1 MVVAFE
7 GWTDAGDAASSSVR
21 RLVEACGLEAF
32 DEIEPDEYVDF
43 ALHRPVIRTLDD
55 GTRALQ
61 WPATIAYAPTRPS
74 GRTSLAADAGL
85 DVSSGNEG
93 ELFALVGAEPSRNW
107 TAFAAEFLEIARGCE
122 IDAIVFVGAMLA
134 DVPHTRPISTSV
146 SSESRELQS
155 RLGVLQSEYEGPTG
169 IMSVLALLAQE
180 AGIETASLWASVP
193 HYVHNAPA
201 PKAVIALVD
210 RLSEMLDV
218 TIPLGDLPEQA
229 GEWERG
235 IDEITERDD
244 DMRAYI
250 GKLEEQ
256 RDAVESPEA
265 SGEAIA
271 HEFERF
277 LRDQGRKPRQ
287 AGSQGAPGPRR
298 PGADRAGTD
307 QSGAD
312 QPGTG
317 QPSADKPGTDQS
329 GTDQSGANQSGAE
342 SSGADQPGTDRP
354 GADERR
360 DEPDEDAPPV

>member
-7 GWTDAGDAASSSVR
+7 GWTDAGDAASSAVK
-21 RLVEACGLEAF
+21 RLIQACELEAF

-43 ALHRPVIRTLDD
+43 AMHRPVISTLED

-61 WPATIAYAPTRPS
+61 WPSTIAYAPTKPS
-74 GRTSLAADAGL
+74 KKTSLAADAGF
-85 DVSSGNEG
+85 DVSTGNEG
-93 ELFALVGAEPSRNW
+93 EVFALVGAEPSRNW
-107 TAFAAEFLEIARGCE
+107 TEYAAEFLEIARGCE
-122 IDAIVFVGAMLA
+122 VEAIVFVGSMLA

-146 SSESRELQS
+146 TSDSRELQS

-169 IMSVLALLAQE
+169 VMTVLGLLAAE
-180 AGIETASLWASVP
+180 AGIQTASLWASVP

-201 PKAVIALVD
+201 PKAVVALLD

-277 LRDQGRKPRQ
+277 LRDQGGKQRQ
-287 AGSQGAPGPRR
+287 GGLATGSAPAAGSDRQPPAAP
-298 PGADRAGTD
+298 
-307 QSGAD
+307 
-312 QPGTG
+312 
-317 QPSADKPGTDQS
+317 
-329 GTDQSGANQSGAE
+329 
-342 SSGADQPGTDRP
+342 
-354 GADERR
+354 DEDDAPED
-360 DEPDEDAPPV
+360 DEPEDDAPPV

>member
-1 MVVAFE
+1 MARGPIEGRIMVIAFE
-7 GWTDAGDAASSSVR
+7 GWTDAGDASSSAVK
-21 RLVEACGLEAF
+21 RLIEACGLEAF
-32 DEIEPDEYVDF
+32 DEIEPDEFVDF
-43 ALHRPVIRTLDD
+43 GVHRPVVRTLDD

-74 GRTSLAADAGL
+74 EKTSLAADAGF
-85 DVSSGNEG
+85 DVSTGNEG
-93 ELFALVGAEPSRNW
+93 EIYALVGAEPSRNW

-122 IDAIVFVGAMLA
+122 VDAIVFVGSMLA
-134 DVPHTRPISTSV
+134 DVPHTRPIATTTTSD
-146 SSESRELQS
+146 SRELQA

-169 IMSVLALLAQE
+169 IMSVLGLLAQE
-180 AGIETASLWASVP
+180 AGIQTASLWASVP

-201 PKAVIALVD
+201 PKAVVALLD

-218 TIPLGDLPEQA
+218 TIPLGDLPEQS

-277 LRDQGRKPRQ
+277 LRDQNGKPRQ
-287 AGSQGAPGPRR
+287 GGRAPAAPPQSAPDAGTGAAADDTPDADAPDAGVPTADGQDPAPQGEQTPGDDDEPREGAPG
-298 PGADRAGTD
+298 A
-307 QSGAD
+307 
-312 QPGTG
+312 
-317 QPSADKPGTDQS
+317 
-329 GTDQSGANQSGAE
+329 
-342 SSGADQPGTDRP
+342 
-354 GADERR
+354 
-360 DEPDEDAPPV
+360 

>member
-7 GWTDAGDAASSSVR
+7 GWTDAGDAASGAVR
-21 RLVEACGLEAF
+21 RLIEACGLEPF

-43 ALHRPVIRTLDD
+43 AMHRPVIRTLDD

-61 WPATIAYAPTRPS
+61 WPTTVAYAPTRPS
-74 GRTSLAADAGL
+74 ARQPLAADAGL
-85 DVSSGNEG
+85 EVSTGNEG

-107 TAFAAEFLEIARGCE
+107 TQYAAEFLEIAQGCE
-122 IDAIVFVGAMLA
+122 VEAIVFVGAMLA
-134 DVPHTRPISTSV
+134 DVPHTRPIATAMTSD
-146 SSESRELQS
+146 SRELQS

-169 IMSVLALLAQE
+169 IMSVLALAAQE
-180 AGIETASLWASVP
+180 AGIQTASLWASVP

-210 RLSEMLDV
+210 RLSEIADV
-218 TIPLGDLPEQA
+218 TIPLGDLVEQS

-271 HEFERF
+271 HDFERF
-277 LRDQGRKPRQ
+277 LRDQ
-287 AGSQGAPGPRR
+287 ARR
-298 PGADRAGTD
+298 PDPLFRPEGGTARQRPDAGTEPA
-307 QSGAD
+307 AD
-312 QPGTG
+312 GEG
-317 QPSADKPGTDQS
+317 DGSADG
-329 GTDQSGANQSGAE
+329 
-342 SSGADQPGTDRP
+342 DRSDDAP
-354 GADERR
+354 EGGR
-360 DEPDEDAPPV
+360 DEEQPPPV

>member
-7 GWTDAGDAASSSVR
+7 GWTDAGDAASSAVR
-21 RLVEACGLEAF
+21 KLIEACELEAF
-32 DEIEPDEYVDF
+32 DEIEPDEFVDF
-43 ALHRPVIRTLDD
+43 ALHRPVLRTLDD

-74 GRTSLAADAGL
+74 SKTALAEDAGL

-93 ELFALVGAEPSRNW
+93 EVFALVGAEPSRNW

-122 IDAIVFVGAMLA
+122 VDAIVFVGSMLA
-134 DVPHTRPISTSV
+134 DVPHTRPVSTSV
-146 SSESRELQS
+146 TSGSSELQS
-155 RLGVLQSEYEGPTG
+155 RLDVIASEYEGPTG
-169 IMSVLALLAQE
+169 IMAVLGLLADE
-180 AGIETASLWASVP
+180 AGIATASLWASVP
-193 HYVHNAPA
+193 HYVHNASA
-201 PKAVIALVD
+201 PKAVVALLD
-210 RLSEMLDV
+210 RLSELLDV

-235 IDEITERDD
+235 IDEITEHDD

-277 LRDQGRKPRQ
+277 LRDESGRQRQGGTDRT
-287 AGSQGAPGPRR
+287 GPNRPSSNR
-298 PGADRAGTD
+298 PGAHR
-307 QSGAD
+307 
-312 QPGTG
+312 
-317 QPSADKPGTDQS
+317 
-329 GTDQSGANQSGAE
+329 
-342 SSGADQPGTDRP
+342 SSTDQPGTDQPGTEQTGTEQTGNDQAGTDESGDQRP
-354 GADERR
+354 DDE
-360 DEPDEDAPPV
+360 APPV

>member
-7 GWTDAGDAASSSVR
+7 GWTDAGDAASGAVK
-21 RLVEACGLEAF
+21 RLIEACELEAF
-32 DEIEPDEYVDF
+32 DEIEPDEFVDF
-43 ALHRPVIRTLDD
+43 AMHRPVISTLEE
-55 GTRALQ
+55 GVRALQ
-61 WPATIAYAPTRPS
+61 WPSTIAYAPTRLS
-74 GRTSLAADAGL
+74 SKTSLAADAGL
-85 DVSSGNEG
+85 DVSTGNDG
-93 ELFALVGAEPSRNW
+93 EIFALVGAEPSRNW

-122 IDAIVFVGAMLA
+122 VDAIVFVGAMLA
-134 DVPHTRPISTSV
+134 DVPHTRPISTSTT
-146 SSESRELQS
+146 SDSRALQS

-169 IMSVLALLAQE
+169 IMTVLGLLAQE
-180 AGIETASLWASVP
+180 AGIHTASLWASVP

-201 PKAVIALVD
+201 PKAIVALLD

-277 LRDQGRKPRQ
+277 LRNEGGTQRQ
-287 AGSQGAPGPRR
+287 AGSASAP
-298 PGADRAGTD
+298 T
-307 QSGAD
+307 S
-312 QPGTG
+312 
-317 QPSADKPGTDQS
+317 
-329 GTDQSGANQSGAE
+329 
-342 SSGADQPGTDRP
+342 TDRP
-354 GADERR
+354 RADGPADGTAGEPPAE
-360 DEPDEDAPPV
+360 DEPGSARTDDDAPDEDAPPV

>member
-7 GWTDAGDAASSSVR
+7 GWTDAGDAASGAVR
-21 RLVEACGLEAF
+21 RLIDACELEAF
-32 DEIEPDEYVDF
+32 DEIEPDDFVDF
-43 ALHRPVIRTLDD
+43 AMHRPVVRTLED

-61 WPATIAYAPTRPS
+61 WPSAIAYAPTRPS
-74 GRTSLAADAGL
+74 SREALAEDAGL

-93 ELFALVGAEPSRNW
+93 EIYALVGAEPSRNW
-107 TAFAAEFLEIARGCE
+107 TAYAAEFLEIVRGCE

-134 DVPHTRPISTSV
+134 DVPHTRPISTSIT
-146 SSESRELQS
+146 SDSRELQS

-169 IMSVLALLAQE
+169 IMTVLSLAAQE
-180 AGIETASLWASVP
+180 AGIRTASLWASVP

-210 RLSEMLDV
+210 QLSEMVDV
-218 TIPLGDLPEQA
+218 TIPLGDLVEQS

-235 IDEITERDD
+235 IDELTERDD

-277 LRDQGRKPRQ
+277 LRDESTKP
-287 AGSQGAPGPRR
+287 
-298 PGADRAGTD
+298 TEE
-307 QSGAD
+307 
-312 QPGTG
+312 
-317 QPSADKPGTDQS
+317 PSDP
-329 GTDQSGANQSGAE
+329 
-342 SSGADQPGTDRP
+342 
-354 GADERR
+354 ERG
-360 DEPDEDAPPV
+360 DDAPPAPPV

>member
-7 GWTDAGDAASSSVR
+7 GWTDAGDAASGAVR
-21 RLVEACGLEAF
+21 RLIDACGLEPF
-32 DEIEPDEYVDF
+32 DEIEPDEFVDF
-43 ALHRPVIRTLDD
+43 AMHRPVIRTLED

-61 WPATIAYAPTRPS
+61 WPSTIAYAPTRPS
-74 GRTSLAADAGL
+74 SREALAEDAGL

-107 TAFAAEFLEIARGCE
+107 AAYAAEFLEIARGCE
-122 IDAIVFVGAMLA
+122 VEAIVFVGAMLA
-134 DVPHTRPISTSV
+134 DVPHTRPISTAI
-146 SSESRELQS
+146 SSDSRELQQ

-169 IMSVLALLAQE
+169 IMTVLSLAAQE
-180 AGIETASLWASVP
+180 AGIHTASLWASVP

-210 RLSEMLDV
+210 QLSEMVDV
-218 TIPLGDLPEQA
+218 TIPLGDLVEQS

-235 IDEITERDD
+235 IDELTERDD

-277 LRDQGRKPRQ
+277 LRDE
-287 AGSQGAPGPRR
+287 GSR
-298 PGADRAGTD
+298 PAQD
-307 QSGAD
+307 
-312 QPGTG
+312 P
-317 QPSADKPGTDQS
+317 KPGD
-329 GTDQSGANQSGAE
+329 D
-342 SSGADQPGTDRP
+342 
-354 GADERR
+354 
-360 DEPDEDAPPV
+360 PDDAPPAPPV

>member
-7 GWTDAGDAASSSVR
+7 GWTDAGDAASGAVR
-21 RLVEACGLEAF
+21 RLIDACGLEPF
-32 DEIEPDEYVDF
+32 DEIEPDEFVDF
-43 ALHRPVIRTLDD
+43 AMHRPVIRTLED

-61 WPATIAYAPTRPS
+61 WPSTIAYAPTRPS
-74 GRTSLAADAGL
+74 SREALAEDAGL

-107 TAFAAEFLEIARGCE
+107 AAYATEFLEIARGCE
-122 IDAIVFVGAMLA
+122 VEAIVFVGAMLA
-134 DVPHTRPISTSV
+134 DVPHTRPISTAI
-146 SSESRELQS
+146 SSDSRELQQ

-169 IMSVLALLAQE
+169 IMTVLSLAAQE
-180 AGIETASLWASVP
+180 AGIQTASLWASVP

-210 RLSEMLDV
+210 QLSEMVDV
-218 TIPLGDLPEQA
+218 TIPLGDLVEQS

-235 IDEITERDD
+235 IDELTERDD

-277 LRDQGRKPRQ
+277 LRDESSRP
-287 AGSQGAPGPRR
+287 ADDAAPGDD
-298 PGADRAGTD
+298 AD
-307 QSGAD
+307 
-312 QPGTG
+312 
-317 QPSADKPGTDQS
+317 
-329 GTDQSGANQSGAE
+329 
-342 SSGADQPGTDRP
+342 
-354 GADERR
+354 
-360 DEPDEDAPPV
+360 DAPPAPPV

>member
-1 MVVAFE
+1 MARGPIEGRIMVVAFE
-7 GWTDAGDAASSSVR
+7 GWTDAGDAASGAVR
-21 RLVEACGLEAF
+21 KLIEACELEAF
-32 DEIEPDEYVDF
+32 DEIEPEDFVDF
-43 ALHRPVIRTLDD
+43 ALHRPVVRTLED

-74 GRTSLAADAGL
+74 SRTALAEDAGL

-93 ELFALVGAEPSRNW
+93 EVFALVGAEPSRNW

-122 IDAIVFVGAMLA
+122 IDAIVFVGSMLA
-134 DVPHTRPISTSV
+134 DVPHTRPISTSIT
-146 SSESRELQS
+146 SDSAELQS
-155 RLGVLQSEYEGPTG
+155 RLGAVASDYEGPTG
-169 IMSVLALLAQE
+169 IMSVLALLAGE
-180 AGIETASLWASVP
+180 AGIATASLWASVP
-193 HYVHNAPA
+193 HYVHNASA
-201 PKAVIALVD
+201 PKAIVALLD

-244 DMRAYI
+244 EMRAYI

-277 LRDQGRKPRQ
+277 LRDQGPKPPRQ
-287 AGSQGAPGPRR
+287 GGSVPPAPPAEPR
-298 PGADRAGTD
+298 DD
-307 QSGAD
+307 Q
-312 QPGTG
+312 
-317 QPSADKPGTDQS
+317 
-329 GTDQSGANQSGAE
+329 
-342 SSGADQPGTDRP
+342 
-354 GADERR
+354 
-360 DEPDEDAPPV
+360 PDEDAPPV

>member
-7 GWTDAGDAASSSVR
+7 GWTDAGDAASGAVR
-21 RLVEACGLEAF
+21 RLIDACGLEAF
-32 DEIEPDEYVDF
+32 DEIEPDEFVDF
-43 ALHRPVIRTLDD
+43 AMHRPVVRTLED

-61 WPATIAYAPTRPS
+61 WPSTIAYAPTRPS
-74 GRTSLAADAGL
+74 SREALAEDAGL

-107 TAFAAEFLEIARGCE
+107 AAYAEEFLEIVRGCE
-122 IDAIVFVGAMLA
+122 VEAIVFVGAMLA
-134 DVPHTRPISTSV
+134 DVPHTRPISTSIT
-146 SSESRELQS
+146 SDSRELQS

-169 IMSVLALLAQE
+169 IMTVLSIAAQE
-180 AGIETASLWASVP
+180 AGIHTASLWASVP

-210 RLSEMLDV
+210 QLSEMVDV
-218 TIPLGDLPEQA
+218 TIPLGDLVEQS

-235 IDEITERDD
+235 IDELTERDD

-277 LRDQGRKPRQ
+277 LRDESTKPAQDQG
-287 AGSQGAPGPRR
+287 
-298 PGADRAGTD
+298 
-307 QSGAD
+307 
-312 QPGTG
+312 
-317 QPSADKPGTDQS
+317 
-329 GTDQSGANQSGAE
+329 
-342 SSGADQPGTDRP
+342 
-354 GADERR
+354 
-360 DEPDEDAPPV
+360 DEPERGDDVPPAPPV

>member
-7 GWTDAGDAASSSVR
+7 GWTDAGDAASGAVR
-21 RLVEACGLEAF
+21 RLVDAAELEAF

-43 ALHRPVIRTLDD
+43 AMHRPVVRTLED

-61 WPATIAYAPTRPS
+61 WPATVAYAPTKPS
-74 GRTSLAADAGL
+74 AREPLAADAGL

-93 ELFALVGAEPSRNW
+93 ELFAMLGAEPSRNW
-107 TAFAAEFLEIARGCE
+107 TAYAAEFLEIVRGCE
-122 IDAIVFVGAMLA
+122 VDAIVFVGAMLA
-134 DVPHTRPISTSV
+134 DVPHTRPIATTI
-146 SSESRELQS
+146 SSDSRELQA

-169 IMSVLALLAQE
+169 IMTVLSLAAQD
-180 AGIETASLWASVP
+180 AGIQTVSLWASVP

-201 PKAVIALVD
+201 PKAVIALLD
-210 RLSEMLDV
+210 RLAEIVDV
-218 TIPLGDLPEQA
+218 TIPLGDLPEQS

-235 IDEITERDD
+235 IDELTERDD

-277 LRDQGRKPRQ
+277 LRDQNGRPRQ
-287 AGSQGAPGPRR
+287 EPQ
-298 PGADRAGTD
+298 
-307 QSGAD
+307 
-312 QPGTG
+312 
-317 QPSADKPGTDQS
+317 
-329 GTDQSGANQSGAE
+329 
-342 SSGADQPGTDRP
+342 
-354 GADERR
+354 R
-360 DEPDEDAPPV
+360 DDNGDDAPPV

>member
-7 GWTDAGDAASSSVR
+7 GWTDAGDAASTAVR
-21 RLVEACGLEAF
+21 RLVEVCELEAF
-32 DEIEPDEYVDF
+32 DEIEPDEFVDF
-43 ALHRPVIRTLDD
+43 ALHRPLIRTLDD

-61 WPATIAYAPTRPS
+61 WPSTIAYAPTRPS
-74 GRTSLAADAGL
+74 GRESLAVDAGL

-93 ELFALVGAEPSRNW
+93 ELFAMVGAEPSRNW

-134 DVPHTRPISTSV
+134 DVPHTRPTSTSV
-146 SSESRELQS
+146 SSDSRALQP

-169 IMSVLALLAQE
+169 IMTVLSLLAQE

-201 PKAVIALVD
+201 PKAVIALLD
-210 RLSEMLDV
+210 RLSEMIDV
-218 TIPLGDLPEQA
+218 TLPLGDLPEQS

-277 LRDQGRKPRQ
+277 LRDQGGKPRQ
-287 AGSQGAPGPRR
+287 GGQAQAPGQAR
-298 PGADRAGTD
+298 
-307 QSGAD
+307 AD
-312 QPGTG
+312 QGN
-317 QPSADKPGTDQS
+317 PSRGRSGEARDDDQDDD
-329 GTDQSGANQSGAE
+329 GHGE
-342 SSGADQPGTDRP
+342 S
-354 GADERR
+354 
-360 DEPDEDAPPV
+360 PDEDAPPV

>member
-7 GWTDAGDAASSSVR
+7 GWTDAGDAASGAVR
-21 RLVEACGLEAF
+21 KLIEACQLEAF
-32 DEIEPDEYVDF
+32 DEIEPDEFVDF
-43 ALHRPVIRTLDD
+43 ALHRPVIRTLED

-61 WPATIAYAPTRPS
+61 WPSTIAYAPTLPS

-107 TAFAAEFLEIARGCE
+107 TAFAAEFLEIAKGCE
-122 IDAIVFVGAMLA
+122 IDAIVFVGSMLA

-146 SSESRELQS
+146 SSDSHELRA

-169 IMSVLALLAQE
+169 IMTVLGLLAQE
-180 AGIETASLWASVP
+180 AGIQTVSLWASVP

-201 PKAVIALVD
+201 PKAVVALLD

-277 LRDQGRKPRQ
+277 LRDQKPR
-287 AGSQGAPGPRR
+287 PR
-298 PGADRAGTD
+298 AD
-307 QSGAD
+307 
-312 QPGTG
+312 
-317 QPSADKPGTDQS
+317 
-329 GTDQSGANQSGAE
+329 
-342 SSGADQPGTDRP
+342 
-354 GADERR
+354 
-360 DEPDEDAPPV
+360 DEPGDDAPPV

>member
-7 GWTDAGDAASSSVR
+7 GWTDAGDAASGAVR
-21 RLVEACGLEAF
+21 RLIDACGLEPF
-32 DEIEPDEYVDF
+32 DEIEPDEFVDF
-43 ALHRPVIRTLDD
+43 AMHRPVVRTLED

-61 WPATIAYAPTRPS
+61 WPSTIAYAPTRPS
-74 GRTSLAADAGL
+74 RREALAEDAGL

-107 TAFAAEFLEIARGCE
+107 TAYAAEFLEIVRGCE
-122 IDAIVFVGAMLA
+122 IEAIVFVGAMLA
-134 DVPHTRPISTSV
+134 DVPHTRPISTSIT
-146 SSESRELQS
+146 SDSRELQS

-169 IMSVLALLAQE
+169 IMTVLSLAAQE
-180 AGIETASLWASVP
+180 AGVHTASLWASVP

-210 RLSEMLDV
+210 RLSEMVDV
-218 TIPLGDLPEQA
+218 TIPLGDLVEQS

-235 IDEITERDD
+235 IDELTERDD

-277 LRDQGRKPRQ
+277 LRDE
-287 AGSQGAPGPRR
+287 GSR
-298 PGADRAGTD
+298 PTQEPKG
-307 QSGAD
+307 
-312 QPGTG
+312 
-317 QPSADKPGTDQS
+317 
-329 GTDQSGANQSGAE
+329 
-342 SSGADQPGTDRP
+342 
-354 GADERR
+354 
-360 DEPDEDAPPV
+360 DEPDDAPPAPPV

>member
-7 GWTDAGDAASSSVR
+7 GWTDAGDAASGAVR
-21 RLVEACGLEAF
+21 RLIDACELEPF
-32 DEIEPDEYVDF
+32 DEIEPDEFVDF
-43 ALHRPVIRTLDD
+43 AMHRPVIRTLDD

-61 WPATIAYAPTRPS
+61 WPSTIAYAPTRPS
-74 GRTSLAADAGL
+74 QREALAEDAGL

-93 ELFALVGAEPSRNW
+93 ELYALVGAEPSRNW
-107 TAFAAEFLEIARGCE
+107 TAYAAEFLEIVRGCE

-146 SSESRELQS
+146 TSDSRALQS

-169 IMSVLALLAQE
+169 IMTVLSLAAQE
-180 AGIETASLWASVP
+180 AGVHAVSLWASVP

-210 RLSEMLDV
+210 RLSEMVDV
-218 TIPLGDLPEQA
+218 TIPLGDLVEQS

-235 IDEITERDD
+235 IDELTERDD

-277 LRDQGRKPRQ
+277 LRDEGSKPPQ
-287 AGSQGAPGPRR
+287 DSPAQDAPG
-298 PGADRAGTD
+298 DD
-307 QSGAD
+307 
-312 QPGTG
+312 
-317 QPSADKPGTDQS
+317 
-329 GTDQSGANQSGAE
+329 
-342 SSGADQPGTDRP
+342 
-354 GADERR
+354 DEA
-360 DEPDEDAPPV
+360 PPAPPV

>member
-7 GWTDAGDAASSSVR
+7 GWTDAGDAASGAVR
-21 RLVEACGLEAF
+21 RLIEACELEAF
-32 DEIEPDEYVDF
+32 DEIEPDEFVDF
-43 ALHRPVIRTLDD
+43 AMHRPVVRTLED

-61 WPATIAYAPTRPS
+61 WPSTIAYAPTRPS
-74 GRTSLAADAGL
+74 SREALAEDAGL

-93 ELFALVGAEPSRNW
+93 EIFALVGAEPSRNW
-107 TAFAAEFLEIARGCE
+107 TAYAAEFLEIVRGCE
-122 IDAIVFVGAMLA
+122 VDAIVFVGAMLA
-134 DVPHTRPISTSV
+134 DVPHTRPISTSIT
-146 SSESRELQS
+146 SDSRELQA

-169 IMSVLALLAQE
+169 IMTVLSLAAQE
-180 AGIETASLWASVP
+180 AGVRTASLWASVP

-210 RLSEMLDV
+210 QLSEMVDV
-218 TIPLGDLPEQA
+218 TIPLGDLVEQS

-235 IDEITERDD
+235 IDELTERDD

-277 LRDQGRKPRQ
+277 LRDESKRPTD
-287 AGSQGAPGPRR
+287 GP
-298 PGADRAGTD
+298 AASDD
-307 QSGAD
+307 D
-312 QPGTG
+312 
-317 QPSADKPGTDQS
+317 
-329 GTDQSGANQSGAE
+329 
-342 SSGADQPGTDRP
+342 
-354 GADERR
+354 
-360 DEPDEDAPPV
+360 DAPPAPPV

>member
-7 GWTDAGDAASSSVR
+7 GWTDAGDAASGAVR
-21 RLVEACGLEAF
+21 RLIDACGLEPF
-32 DEIEPDEYVDF
+32 DEIEPDEFVDF
-43 ALHRPVIRTLDD
+43 AMHRPVVRTLED

-61 WPATIAYAPTRPS
+61 WPSTIAYAPTRPS
-74 GRTSLAADAGL
+74 QRESLAADAGL

-107 TAFAAEFLEIARGCE
+107 TAYAAEFLEIARGCE

-134 DVPHTRPISTSV
+134 DVPHTRPISTSIT
-146 SSESRELQS
+146 SDSRELQQ

-169 IMSVLALLAQE
+169 IMTVLGLAAQE
-180 AGIETASLWASVP
+180 AGIRTASLWASVP

-210 RLSEMLDV
+210 RLSEMVDV
-218 TIPLGDLPEQA
+218 TIPLGDLVEQS

-235 IDEITERDD
+235 IDELTERDD

-277 LRDQGRKPRQ
+277 LRD
-287 AGSQGAPGPRR
+287 
-298 PGADRAGTD
+298 
-307 QSGAD
+307 
-312 QPGTG
+312 
-317 QPSADKPGTDQS
+317 
-329 GTDQSGANQSGAE
+329 E
-342 SSGADQPGTDRP
+342 SSKPAEDPAQGDDTD
-354 GADERR
+354 
-360 DEPDEDAPPV
+360 DAPPAPPV

>member
-7 GWTDAGDAASSSVR
+7 GWTDAGDAASGAVR
-21 RLVEACGLEAF
+21 KLIEACELEAF

-43 ALHRPVIRTLDD
+43 ALHRPVVRTLDD

-61 WPATIAYAPTRPS
+61 WPGTIAYAPTRPS
-74 GRTSLAADAGL
+74 SKTSLAADAGL

-93 ELFALVGAEPSRNW
+93 EIFALIGAEPSRNW

-122 IDAIVFVGAMLA
+122 VESIVFIGSMLA
-134 DVPHTRPISTSV
+134 DVPHTRPISTSLTA
-146 SSESRELQS
+146 ESPELQT
-155 RLGVLQSEYEGPTG
+155 RLGVLESEYEGPTG
-169 IMSVLALLAQE
+169 IMAVLGLTARE
-180 AGIETASLWASVP
+180 AGIATASLWASVP
-193 HYVHNAPA
+193 HYVHNASA
-201 PKAVIALVD
+201 PKAIVALLD
-210 RLSEMLDV
+210 RLSELLDV

-229 GEWERG
+229 GDWERG

-277 LRDQGRKPRQ
+277 LRDQGPRPPRQ
-287 AGSQGAPGPRR
+287 GGSSAPP
-298 PGADRAGTD
+298 PT
-307 QSGAD
+307 SP
-312 QPGTG
+312 QP
-317 QPSADKPGTDQS
+317 D
-329 GTDQSGANQSGAE
+329 
-342 SSGADQPGTDRP
+342 
-354 GADERR
+354 

>member
-7 GWTDAGDAASSSVR
+7 GWTDAGDAASGAVR
-21 RLVEACGLEAF
+21 KLIEACELEAF
-32 DEIEPDEYVDF
+32 DEIEPEDFVDF
-43 ALHRPVIRTLDD
+43 ALHRPVIRTLED

-61 WPATIAYAPTRPS
+61 WPATIAYAPTRPAS
-74 GRTSLAADAGL
+74 RTALAEDAGL

-93 ELFALVGAEPSRNW
+93 EVFALVGAEPSRNW

-122 IDAIVFVGAMLA
+122 IDAIVFVGSMLA

-146 SSESRELQS
+146 TSDSPALQS
-155 RLGVLQSEYEGPTG
+155 RLGAAASDYEGPTG
-169 IMSVLALLAQE
+169 IMSVLAMLAGE
-180 AGIETASLWASVP
+180 AGIATASLWASVP
-193 HYVHNAPA
+193 HYVHNASA
-201 PKAVIALVD
+201 PKAVVALLD

-244 DMRAYI
+244 EMRAYI

-277 LRDQGRKPRQ
+277 LRDQGPKPSRQ
-287 AGSQGAPGPRR
+287 GGSAPPPPPAG
-298 PGADRAGTD
+298 
-307 QSGAD
+307 
-312 QPGTG
+312 
-317 QPSADKPGTDQS
+317 PSADDQ
-329 GTDQSGANQSGAE
+329 
-342 SSGADQPGTDRP
+342 
-354 GADERR
+354 
-360 DEPDEDAPPV
+360 PDEDVPPV